1 MRPNESF
8 IGQPVRS
15 LQTMLRVLAED
26 DRRLP
31 TVVPDGI
38 YGPNTANAISALQRR
53 EGLPSTGVADQRT
66 WEAVVKSYEPALIRI
81 GKAQPI
87 EIALDPG
94 EVIRS
99 EDSNPYILLLQSMLA
114 HLASEHSS
122 IEKPTFSGVLDP
134 ATMKSLSSFQYLSGL
149 QATGELDKISWK
161 HLVHQFSLN
170 AEAKKHQ
177 THRNT

>member
-8 IGQPVRS
+8 VSQPVRS

-38 YGPNTANAISALQRR
+38 YGPSTTNAISSLQRR
-53 EGLPSTGVADQRT
+53 EGLPPTGVADQRT

-87 EIALDPG
+87 EITLDPG
-94 EVIRS
+94 QVIRS
-99 EDSNPYILLLQSMLA
+99 EDSSPYILLLQSMLA
-114 HLASEHSS
+114 QLASEHSS
-122 IEKPTFSGVLDP
+122 IEKPTFSGVLDS

-149 QATGELDKISWK
+149 PATGELDKISWK